1 MPVEFDLGDQPT
13 HFHGHFGARVLFYF
27 FKYFNFFKFDSAWKA
42 LRIISMNRSTYQ
54 NRASPTQKR
63 GKKRFV
69 VINTKKIKIFS
80 NINRCHDATRDPRT
94 DLTVVLFQKTKMSR
108 NIMPEKAS
116 SALGLPLP
124 SSNTAGRM
132 VHPLDGANFIKAQEQ
147 EDMKLALKS
156 QVI

>member
-1 MPVEFDLGDQPT
+1 MTESV
-13 HFHGHFGARVLFYF
+13 
-27 FKYFNFFKFDSAWKA
+27 
-42 LRIISMNRSTYQ
+42 

-69 VINTKKIKIFS
+69 VINTKKINIFF
-80 NINRCHDATRDPRT
+80 NTNHCHEATH
-94 DLTVVLFQKTKMSR
+94 LTAFIFQKKNMSR

-116 SALGLPLP
+116 SALGLPMP
-124 SSNTAGRM
+124 SSNTAGRL

-156 QVI
+156 QVIKKK

>member
-1 MPVEFDLGDQPT
+1 
-13 HFHGHFGARVLFYF
+13 
-27 FKYFNFFKFDSAWKA
+27 
-42 LRIISMNRSTYQ
+42 
-54 NRASPTQKR
+54 
-63 GKKRFV
+63 
-69 VINTKKIKIFS
+69 
-80 NINRCHDATRDPRT
+80 
-94 DLTVVLFQKTKMSR
+94 MSR

-156 QVI
+156 QGRAFAMGLRMERLMIEKKPQMPGRQFKSLGLEILNDRHGEIGVHDYLGETEGSETFTTFAYPIV

>member
-1 MPVEFDLGDQPT
+1 MGKV
-13 HFHGHFGARVLFYF
+13 F
-27 FKYFNFFKFDSAWKA
+27 FF
-42 LRIISMNRSTYQ
+42 Q
-54 NRASPTQKR
+54 
-63 GKKRFV
+63 
-69 VINTKKIKIFS
+69 IFS
-80 NINRCHDATRDPRT
+80 I
-94 DLTVVLFQKTKMSR
+94 FQIWFSLEDIEDNPDDRIREQSESNPKTWQEKIRGDKYEEDKHIFQYKPLPWGHPSNSLSFSEKNMSR

-116 SALGLPLP
+116 SALGLPMP

>member
-1 MPVEFDLGDQPT
+1 
-13 HFHGHFGARVLFYF
+13 
-27 FKYFNFFKFDSAWKA
+27 
-42 LRIISMNRSTYQ
+42 
-54 NRASPTQKR
+54 
-63 GKKRFV
+63 
-69 VINTKKIKIFS
+69 
-80 NINRCHDATRDPRT
+80 
-94 DLTVVLFQKTKMSR
+94 MSR

-156 QVI
+156 QVSLHFTYLMPV

>member
-1 MPVEFDLGDQPT
+1 M
-13 HFHGHFGARVLFYF
+13 
-27 FKYFNFFKFDSAWKA
+27 
-42 LRIISMNRSTYQ
+42 
-54 NRASPTQKR
+54 
-63 GKKRFV
+63 
-69 VINTKKIKIFS
+69 KKIKIFS
-80 NINRCHDATRDPRT
+80 NINHCHRNIN
-94 DLTVVLFQKTKMSR
+94 LTVIFFQKKMSR

-156 QVI
+156 QVSLHFH

>member
-1 MPVEFDLGDQPT
+1 MKLVAVTLLELFNIVG
-13 HFHGHFGARVLFYF
+13 FGIEKKETNGKGSL
-27 FKYFNFFKFDSAWKA
+27 FKYFQFFKFDLAWKI
-42 LRIISMNRSTYQ
+42 LKMIPMEESG
-54 NRASPTQKR
+54 NRASLTQKH

-69 VINTKKIKIFS
+69 VINTKKINIFS
-80 NINRCHDATRDPRT
+80 NINHCH
-94 DLTVVLFQKTKMSR
+94 KTTIQQSFFFRLNMSR

-116 SALGLPLP
+116 SALGLPMP